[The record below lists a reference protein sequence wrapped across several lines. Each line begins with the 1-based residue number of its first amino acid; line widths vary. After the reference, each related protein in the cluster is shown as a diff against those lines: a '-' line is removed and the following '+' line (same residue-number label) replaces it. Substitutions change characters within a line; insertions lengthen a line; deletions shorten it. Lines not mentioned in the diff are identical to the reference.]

1 MPFKSGGGFGV
12 AAHLQAAIPQSPP
25 ALSLWNDGRLGCR
38 LAKKRLCFDAL
49 LRLPEAAY
57 ERRTGQPLP
66 RAPKYIWETGFNV
79 EGWGLNQEVL
89 TEKPYLRS

>member
-1 MPFKSGGGFGV
+1 MMGGWDAG
-12 AAHLQAAIPQSPP
+12 LQ
-25 ALSLWNDGRLGCR
+25 
-38 LAKKRLCFDAL
+38 RLCFDAL

-79 EGWGLNQEVL
+79 EGWGDEGCAFSILAL
-89 TEKPYLRS
+89 